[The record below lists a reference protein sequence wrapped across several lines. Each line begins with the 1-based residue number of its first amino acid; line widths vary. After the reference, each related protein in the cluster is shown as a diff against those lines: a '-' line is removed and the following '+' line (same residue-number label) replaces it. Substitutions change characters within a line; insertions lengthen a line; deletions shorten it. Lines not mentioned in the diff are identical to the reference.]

1 MNKQKNKM
9 VFNVPFITNDL
20 TNGCVIDTNGLEK
33 HGGTISIR
41 FQEKGISKYNPLR
54 LVYKFIDGSFDTYH
68 KPIDRFLLAN
78 EKQYIRDVL
87 DVHQIQTIKEIVNNK
102 QKIVELMKDESFVEM
117 SEYDKF
123 GYQILYNM
131 YHEYL
136 HVDEDNSPLIDT
148 IGTMYLSKIPNEYF
162 ELILELMD
170 GSSVSHLVIQSVLY
184 KIELIIRNNKNLP
197 DEIQF
202 SVVGICSPNNDSYI
216 SFDNFV
222 KDPTL
227 FGGKSILDVIDF
239 TELKN
244 DLDVERA
251 EKEMEIMTNNIEEVG
266 GDIGIKKGD
275 TLKDVFT
282 KYTIGASLYN
292 NVKDEE
298 INDVQPNKITLSDNV
313 ANNKEVKQKV
323 DKTFEQELD
332 DLIGQ
337 L

>member
-20 TNGCVIDTNGLEK
+20 VNGCVIDTNGLEK

-87 DVHQIQTIKEIVNNK
+87 DVHQTQTIKEIVNNK
-102 QKIVELMKDESFVEM
+102 QKIVELMKDESFVTM

-162 ELILELMD
+162 ELI
-170 GSSVSHLVIQSVLY
+170 H
-184 KIELIIRNNKNLP
+184 
-197 DEIQF
+197 
-202 SVVGICSPNNDSYI
+202 
-216 SFDNFV
+216 
-222 KDPTL
+222 
-227 FGGKSILDVIDF
+227 
-239 TELKN
+239 
-244 DLDVERA
+244 
-251 EKEMEIMTNNIEEVG
+251 EE
-266 GDIGIKKGD
+266 DA
-275 TLKDVFT
+275 F
-282 KYTIGASLYN
+282 A
-292 NVKDEE
+292 
-298 INDVQPNKITLSDNV
+298 
-313 ANNKEVKQKV
+313 
-323 DKTFEQELD
+323 
-332 DLIGQ
+332 
-337 L
+337 